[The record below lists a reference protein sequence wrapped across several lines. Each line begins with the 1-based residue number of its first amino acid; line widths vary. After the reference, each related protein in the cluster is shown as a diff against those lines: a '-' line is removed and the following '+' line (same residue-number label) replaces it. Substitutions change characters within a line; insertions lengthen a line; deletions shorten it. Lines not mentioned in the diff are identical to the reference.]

1 MKEECEDGF
10 VLTNGY
16 REIASSSWSCVVSVL
31 VL

>member
-16 REIASSSWSCVVSVL
+16 REMASSWHCVVSVL